1 MILNTKNFDDGYK
14 ATKTPMSQ
22 RAILKESG
30 FSTAAAEVSKPDQE
44 PASYTIHNSQGA
56 ANFTYSRNPH
66 VDKVTKTDKEIK
78 MQGQEKM
85 RYNIVTGSLQSWF

>member
-22 RAILKESG
+22 RAVLKESG
-30 FSTAAAEVSKPDQE
+30 LNTAAVQEQKPDQE
-44 PASYTIHNSQGA
+44 PASYTIHNAQGA

-78 MQGQEKM
+78 AHSNPKLHHHKK
-85 RYNIVTGSLQSWF
+85 R